1 MAEDD
6 TEKSH
11 EPTPKKLEEARKKG
25 EIARSTDLNTAVAYA
40 GFLLG
45 CLTLAPWGLQKI
57 SSGLAGLITHA
68 EPLSM
73 HLASGDGGQ
82 LAEVLSSIFIGAA
95 PFIAIPAFCVL
106 SALIAQRTI
115 IVTPS
120 KVKPKASRI
129 SILSNAKQKFGRA
142 GLFEFAKSF
151 IKLVIYSVL
160 LGFLLIGG
168 ASQLVALAGYEPSGI
183 VLALFGLM
191 RSFVTQIV
199 LVAVV
204 IGVLDL
210 MFQRAEHTRKNR
222 MSFKELQDEQK
233 NAEGDPHMKQQRR
246 QRGYEI
252 AMSQMMKDVEDAD
265 VVVMNPTHFAVAL
278 KWDRLSGRAPICVA
292 KGRDHVAL
300 AIRDRAMEHGVAV
313 RHDPPTARALHASL
327 EIGDEISP
335 EHYKPVAAAIRFAE
349 KLRTM
354 QRPSS

>member
-11 EPTPKKLEEARKKG
+11 DPTPKKLEDARKKG

-45 CLTLAPWGLQKI
+45 CLTIAPWGLQKI
-57 SSGLAGLITHA
+57 SSGLAGLFTHA
-68 EPLSM
+68 EPLSR
-73 HLASGDGGQ
+73 HLVSGDGEHLTQ
-82 LAEVLSSIFIGAA
+82 VLSGVLIGAL
-95 PFIAIPAFCVL
+95 PFIAIPAFLVL
-106 SALIAQRTI
+106 TALVAQRTI

-120 KVKPKASRI
+120 KVKPKFSRV

-142 GLFEFAKSF
+142 GLFEFVKSF
-151 IKLVIYSVL
+151 TKLAIYSLLLSVL
-160 LGFLLIGG
+160 LVNGV
-168 ASQLVALAGYEPSGI
+168 SQLVALAGYEPNGI
-183 VLALFGLM
+183 ILALFDLT
-191 RSFVTQIV
+191 RSFLTQ
-199 LVAVV
+199 VV
-204 IGVLDL
+204 IVAAILGVLDL
-210 MFQRAEHTRKNR
+210 MFQRAEHIRKNR

-246 QRGYEI
+246 QKGYEI
-252 AMSQMMKDVEDAD
+252 AMSQMMKDVEDSD

-278 KWDRLSGRAPICVA
+278 KWDRLSRRAPVCVA
-292 KGRDHVAL
+292 KGRDHIAL

-327 EIGDEISP
+327 NVGDEISP

-349 KLRTM
+349 RLRAM
-354 QRPSS
+354 KRPS